1 MQFSRGQEKVIFL
14 SEENI
19 WTKVLQS
26 FSAECNFSPGIDLT
40 IKAELVTLLREVFFT
55 IMF

>member
-40 IKAELVTLLREVFFT
+40 NKAELVTLLREVFT